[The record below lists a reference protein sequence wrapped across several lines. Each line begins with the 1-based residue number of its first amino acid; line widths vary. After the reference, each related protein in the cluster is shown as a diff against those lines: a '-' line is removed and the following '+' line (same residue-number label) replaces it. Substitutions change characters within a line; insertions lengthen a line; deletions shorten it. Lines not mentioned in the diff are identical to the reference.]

1 MRTSGKKE
9 WHANYPKGKFL
20 FLVRKIRFDGQFDVY
35 RDFEPATSTN
45 SAEGPYFMEDAQ
57 IISGVERE
65 LLRHSL
71 WLL

>member
-45 SAEGPYFMEDAQ
+45 SAECIYLMVDSQ
-57 IISGVERE
+57 IVSVVEGA
-65 LLRHSL
+65 LLRN
-71 WLL
+71 LLLLL